1 MRTRKNGY
9 KKQGGQS
16 MDTLLSGAPQIV
28 IDVLNLDVHTNDLK
42 NDSIFIKLN
51 EGLRYLDGIDEKY
64 KCKLKIEFI
73 RGLFIILL
81 YKCRT
86 EKVSK
91 TLLFEDR
98 CLNLYNS
105 LISII
110 NRDLDC
116 FETSDIVYFSFFSE
130 VLMNVE
136 GRATINLVNNERLA
150 GEVSEIKRMINEN
163 ETEFKERHRGVFN
176 RLDNLFES
184 LRRGIF
190 LINLHRSRN
199 LSVRFKDWYYWT
211 IDEGYKYPD
220 TMPESLI
227 GVLRRVR
234 DIQAYLTANP

>member
-1 MRTRKNGY
+1 MRTRKNGS

-16 MDTLLSGAPQIV
+16 MDTILSGAPQIV

-42 NDSIFIKLN
+42 SDSIFTKLT
-51 EGLRYLDGIDEKY
+51 EGVRYLDSIDEKY
-64 KCKLKIEFI
+64 KCKLKREFI

-91 TLLFEDR
+91 SLVFEDR

-105 LISII
+105 LISVI
-110 NRDLDC
+110 NTDLTC
-116 FETSDIVYFSFFSE
+116 FETSDIVYFSIFSE
-130 VLMNVE
+130 VFMNVA
-136 GRATINLVNNERLA
+136 GRATINLVNDERLA
-150 GEVSEIKRMINEN
+150 GEVSEIKRMIKDSEM
-163 ETEFKERHRGVFN
+163 EIKEDHRRVFK
-176 RLDNLFES
+176 RLDGLFES
-184 LRRGIF
+184 LRRGIL

-220 TMPESLI
+220 TMPESLT
-227 GVLRRVR
+227 GVLRKIRE
-234 DIQAYLTANP
+234 IQAYLVA